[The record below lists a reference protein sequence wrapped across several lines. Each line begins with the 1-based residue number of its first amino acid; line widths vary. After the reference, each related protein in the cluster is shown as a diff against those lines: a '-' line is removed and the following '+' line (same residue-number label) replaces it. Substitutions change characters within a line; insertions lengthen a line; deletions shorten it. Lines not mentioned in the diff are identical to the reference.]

1 MTDYILLN
9 PVLISCCLWL
19 CCFLKSTRMQWV
31 TELGDAHH
39 VPDPQDDGSRAD
51 MATQAAARGVPA
63 VPRRGRHHHLLCV
76 CRHLQ
81 TVSVYVKEESPLSY
95 RRLHRARVDEQALT
109 APDPSGTY
117 HGEQLSGPETRQ
129 ARVTVKITT
138 SVFSKLNTSGLTVL
152 FKVNIYCFITAIL
165 QILMYLANTSPFIF
179 LNLRI
184 Q

>member
-1 MTDYILLN
+1 MSSLYFDSSYINIKKASTDQVWREMILN

-117 HGEQLSGPETRQ
+117 HGEQLSGPERDKPASQ
-129 ARVTVKITT
+129 LKSR
-138 SVFSKLNTSGLTVL
+138 L
-152 FKVNIYCFITAIL
+152 
-165 QILMYLANTSPFIF
+165 PFF
-179 LNLRI
+179 QN
-184 Q
+184 